1 MKITY
6 DPKVNALNIKFQEGN
21 YEESREL
28 AEGIVVDYSTD
39 DKIMSI
45 EILDATEK
53 IPSKT
58 IENIKKAKSAA

>member
-1 MKITY
+1 MKISY

-21 YEESREL
+21 YEKSQEL
-28 AEGIVVDYSTD
+28 AEGIIVDYSTD
-39 DKIMSI
+39 EKIMSI

-58 IENIKKAKSAA
+58 IENIKKTKSAA